1 MHRNNHQLNPAA
13 SLLPSHRGTWQRAQ
27 AQMRVSTGT
36 TTMKRQDKDGPNQHR
51 NRTAK
56 GSKGSPGQGLA
67 LSLLSYKKTNTKQ
80 SSNPSL
86 FPAAGMGPQY
96 QGPRALCILEKWMSK

>member
-1 MHRNNHQLNPAA
+1 MHRNNRQLNPAA

-27 AQMRVSTGT
+27 AQMRVNTGT
-36 TTMKRQDKDGPNQHR
+36 TTKRRQDKDGPSQHG

-56 GSKGSPGQGLA
+56 GGRGSPDQGLA

-80 SSNPSL
+80 SGNPSH
-86 FPAAGMGPQY
+86 FPAARIGPQD
-96 QGPRALCILEKWMSK
+96 QSPRALCIL